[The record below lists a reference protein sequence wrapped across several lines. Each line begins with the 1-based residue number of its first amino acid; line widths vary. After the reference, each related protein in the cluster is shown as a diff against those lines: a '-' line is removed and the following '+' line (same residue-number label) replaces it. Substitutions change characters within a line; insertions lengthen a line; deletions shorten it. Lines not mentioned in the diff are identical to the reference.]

1 MGSGENRLP
10 RALAG
15 HASKVENVSLPEPAS
30 GEPGMTFGAFQLFPG
45 AKLLSEADRPVRL
58 GGRAMQILLELVGRA
73 GKTVSKREL
82 IARVWPGSSIEE
94 SNLRVH
100 ITALR
105 RVLGDGRNGAR
116 YIVNDSGRG
125 YRFVAPIRPI
135 GRAGAPAPAD
145 TLKSSLLPPLRG
157 RLVGRDETIRAIA
170 DQVLRRRMVT
180 LAGSGGVG
188 KTAVAVA
195 VAHRVLDS
203 ASHSV
208 VFVDLAAIDAP
219 ALVPATLATSI
230 GVSIVTSDPLGSL
243 VAVLGDSRILLVL
256 DNCEHLIGQVAA
268 LVEKIL
274 KGTTHLRILTTSRE
288 PLLTEREWVYRI
300 PPLPVPAETGIL
312 SAAEA
317 MRSSAVQLFVELAGA
332 GGDSFALTDSNVE
345 TVIRICRGLDGLPL
359 ALELVAA
366 QLHVFGLEGLAAQLS
381 DHLLLLTRG
390 RRPTRPQHE
399 SIHSM
404 LDWSYGMLCAQEQKV
419 LRALTVFK
427 SAFPIESAAAVAF
440 GGETAPGEVL
450 ETLLSLAEKSFIIT
464 DVSGPDVLY
473 RLLHVTRAYA
483 SEKLVEAHEQGIV
496 SRRHAERCCV
506 VLDIAQAEWES
517 MTREEWLSRYRYMMD
532 DVRAALDWAFSA
544 GGDLDLGVSLT
555 TASLPFGFQ
564 LCQIAE
570 FKRRA
575 ELALE
580 RLAHASPPRWVAELR
595 LNVALGALYKNTE
608 DSEER
613 FLRAYAR
620 AEELADRVGVGK
632 YKVETLVA
640 RTVSNL
646 ERGDTPA
653 ALAASEELLGI
664 AARTSDPVA
673 QLIADRAAA
682 QATHFAGQQARA
694 REFAARVLAHPAR
707 SIPLAY
713 SHAAIDRRVWM
724 RIVQA
729 RALWLEGLPDQAT
742 LVAEE
747 SLLFAASDGPFAK
760 CQALALAAAPIAFW
774 RGDLAVARRLVEE
787 LVQHCRRYTLSRW
800 LKLGLCYELA
810 AAALIGDSASS
821 VHGGSHGPF
830 AWPANPLHYDL
841 LATICDDWVDTE
853 TIHRAERG
861 LSGWCV
867 PEVLRVAGELT
878 LRSGEPSSQAKA
890 NGYFRRSLQIA
901 AEQQALA
908 WELRTTISLA
918 RLWQNEGRSAQARA
932 ALAAVSARFREG
944 FGTAD
949 LILARRLLDTA

>member
-1 MGSGENRLP
+1 MA
-10 RALAG
+10 RAVAG
-15 HASKVENVSLPEPAS
+15 HASRGKNASSTEPAS
-30 GEPGMTFGAFQLFPG
+30 GEAAGVTFGPFQLLTQ
-45 AKLLSEADRPVRL
+45 AKVLFEANRPVRL
-58 GGRAMQILLELVGRA
+58 GGRAMQILLELVGQA
-73 GKTVSKREL
+73 GQTVSKREI
-82 IARVWPGSSIEE
+82 IARVWPGSLIEE

-125 YRFVAPIRPI
+125 YSFVAPVRPI
-135 GRAGAPAPAD
+135 GAAGAPAP
-145 TLKSSLLPPLRG
+145 TPSPSNGLKGSLPHPPRS
-157 RLVGRDETIRAIA
+157 RIVGREEAIRLIA
-170 DQVLRRRMVT
+170 DQVLRRRLLT
-180 LAGSGGVG
+180 IAGSGGVG

-195 VAHRVLDS
+195 VAQRVLDTE
-203 ASHSV
+203 SHPV
-208 VFVDLAAIDAP
+208 VFVDLAAIDDP
-219 ALVPATLATSI
+219 ALVPAALATSI
-230 GVSIVTSDPLGSL
+230 GVSIATSDPLGSL
-243 VAVLGDSRILLVL
+243 VALLGDSRILLVL
-256 DNCEHLIGQVAA
+256 DNCEHLIGPVAA
-268 LVEKIL
+268 LVDKIL
-274 KGTTHLRILTTSRE
+274 KGTTNLRILATSRE
-288 PLLTEREWVYRI
+288 PLLTERECVYRL
-300 PPLPVPAETGIL
+300 PPLPVPAETGVL

-317 MRSSAVQLFVELAGA
+317 LSSPAVQLFVELASA
-332 GGDSFALTDSNVE
+332 GCDSFALTDANVQ

-359 ALELVAA
+359 ALQLVAA
-366 QLHVFGLEGLAAQLS
+366 QLPVFGLEGLAAQLS

-399 SIHSM
+399 SIRAM
-404 LDWSYGMLCAQEQKV
+404 LDWSYGMLCEQEQKL
-419 LRALTVFK
+419 LRAVAVFK
-427 SAFPIESAAAVAF
+427 SAFPIESAAAVMFAE
-440 GGETAPGEVL
+440 GTARGEVL
-450 ETLLSLAEKSFIIT
+450 ETLLSLAEKSFITT

-483 SEKLVEAHEQGIV
+483 TEKLVEAREQGIV
-496 SRRHAERCCV
+496 LRRHAERCCA
-506 VLDIAQAEWES
+506 VLHAAQAEWET
-517 MTREEWLSRYRYMMD
+517 MTRDEWLSRYRYMMD
-532 DVRAALDWAFSA
+532 DVRAALDWAFSV
-544 GGDLDLGVSLT
+544 GGDLDLGVALT
-555 TASLPFGFQ
+555 TVSLPFGFQ

-580 RLAHASPPRWVAELR
+580 RLARASPPQWVAELR

-608 DSEER
+608 DSEEG

-620 AEELADRVGVGK
+620 AEELADRVGVAK

-646 ERGDTPA
+646 EKGDTPA
-653 ALAASEELLGI
+653 ALAASDELLNI
-664 AARTSDPVA
+664 AAQMSDPVA

-682 QATHFAGQQARA
+682 QARHFAGQQARA

-729 RALWLEGLPDQAT
+729 RALWLEGLADQAT

-747 SLLFAASDGPFAK
+747 SLQFAAADGPFAK

-774 RGDLAVARRLVEE
+774 RGDLAVARRLVED
-787 LVQHCRRYTLSRW
+787 LVQHCRRYTLTRW

-810 AAALIGDSASS
+810 ASVLTGDSASS
-821 VHGGSHGPF
+821 LHRGSHGPF

-841 LATICDDWVDTE
+841 LATVCDDWVDSE
-853 TIHRAERG
+853 TIRRAERG

-867 PEVLRVAGELT
+867 PEVLRVSGELA
-878 LRSGEPSSQAKA
+878 LRSGEPAAKA
-890 NGYFRRSLQIA
+890 KAHGYFRRSLQIA

-918 RLWQNEGRSAQARA
+918 RLWQNEGGSAQARA
-932 ALAAVSARFREG
+932 ALTAVSARFSEG

-949 LILARRLLDTA
+949 LIRARRLLDTM